1 MVHLG
6 HRTTKKRGG
15 ALDKKIQMEEFSLCL
30 WPVQYSVVLPVHQS
44 AFGWEEKKCVFV
56 CCLTK
61 GNSYCFDQ
69 RMPLIATVM
78 MVTEPHSALLLLAAE
93 LFMKDEKLLSFSLR
107 TYQFFFKY
115 DFLVLSYITL
125 NTVTYVTFNL

>member
-1 MVHLG
+1 
-6 HRTTKKRGG
+6 
-15 ALDKKIQMEEFSLCL
+15 
-30 WPVQYSVVLPVHQS
+30 
-44 AFGWEEKKCVFV
+44 
-56 CCLTK
+56 
-61 GNSYCFDQ
+61 
-69 RMPLIATVM
+69 M